1 MIDLYYWTTPN
12 GHKITMFLEET
23 GLEYRVIPINI
34 GKGEQFREDFLKISP
49 NNKIPAIVDH
59 APSDGGE
66 PVTVFES
73 GAILQYLA
81 EKTGSH
87 FGETPRE
94 RFEVLEWLMWQM
106 GGLGPMAGQAHHF
119 MIYAPEKVPYAIKRY
134 GNEVQRLYAVFN
146 KRLKGREYVAGSY
159 SIADMAIYPWV
170 VSHERQGVDLANFPE
185 IKRWFDSI
193 SARPA
198 VKRAYALKD
207 KINPDTSGGF
217 SQEEKDIL
225 FGQDAKVVR

>member
-12 GHKITMFLEET
+12 GHKITVFLEET
-23 GLEYRVIPINI
+23 GLEYRIIPVDI

-59 APSDGGE
+59 APADGGE
-66 PVTVFES
+66 PVTIFES

-81 EKTGSH
+81 EKAGSH
-87 FGETPRE
+87 FGDSPRE
-94 RFEVLEWLMWQM
+94 RYEVLEWLMWQM

-134 GNEVQRLYAVFN
+134 GNEVQRLYAVLN
-146 KRLKGREYVAGSY
+146 KRLAGREYVAGSY

-170 VSHERQGVDLANFPE
+170 VSHERQGVDLADFPE
-185 IKRWFDSI
+185 IKRWFDAI

-207 KINPDTSGGF
+207 KINPDTSRGF